1 MNLSGLPLLLPDIIV
16 DGYRVKGWEL
26 TVRTFAFEGKEP
38 YLVVRYENPKRHSQ
52 YVFISRYE
60 EDELR
65 DYLKE
70 RKII

>member
-1 MNLSGLPLLLPDIIV
+1 MDLSGLPLLLPDIIV
-16 DGYRVKGWEL
+16 DGYRVKGWKL
-26 TVRTFAFEGKEP
+26 TVRTFGIDDKEP
-38 YLVVRYENPKRHSQ
+38 YLVIRYEHPKKSGQ
-52 YVFISRYE
+52 YVFMSRDE